1 MTMEEILQVLI
12 GKTRIEGEEA
22 LRRIVVALNGLAG
35 IAIIEKKFRQA
46 VSLYKEALALV
57 EEHSKEFRLDP
68 LLNIHIHHNLAEIC
82 SEQLHLEGQQFPPSR
97 ENALKMHGIGE
108 CNQQEVKRRK
118 VSGEDNMDFTFE
130 ADLAYCTSGISENSS
145 NGDQECGIEPHLSS
159 SYITERSLRSVCEDI
174 QQKYLSVFS
183 SKLSI
188 AQVEFRKSYMQVC
201 CLLMSMTWGIYYTIH
216 ILYI

>member
-1 MTMEEILQVLI
+1 MEEILQVLI

-35 IAIIEKKFRQA
+35 IAIIENKLCQA

-57 EEHSKEFRLDP
+57 EEHSEDFRLDP

-82 SEQLHLEGQQFPPSR
+82 SEQLHLEGQQFPGNC
-97 ENALKMHGIGE
+97 EKKALTMHGIEE

-118 VSGEDNMDFTFE
+118 VSGEDDVDFTFE
-130 ADLAYCTSGISENSS
+130 ADPAYCTSSISENSS
-145 NGDQECGIEPHLSS
+145 NGDQECDVEPHLSS
-159 SYITERSLRSVCEDI
+159 SYITERSLRTVCEDMK
-174 QQKYLSVFS
+174 QKYLSAFS

-188 AQVEFRKSYMQVC
+188 AQLEFRKSYMQVC
-201 CLLMSMTWGIYYTIH
+201 FLLMSVAGGIYYTLY
-216 ILYI
+216 ILYF